1 MIGVSMGEVLI
12 IVAFV
17 IGVFIG
23 DVNMVGALVGDG
35 FSVRDWW
42 PFVVSGDEQ
51 RVEVGPKKSYI

>member
-35 FSVRDWW
+35 FSVRD
-42 PFVVSGDEQ
+42 
-51 RVEVGPKKSYI
+51 